1 MPGED
6 GVDVLG
12 EARGRGGRVLMAEHD
27 DDVGLTVGGVAVL
40 ELGGT
45 GVGGGDR
52 RAQGESG
59 QGRGRHEG
67 GKLIGDD
74 TDEADAHTAD
84 FLDEGSLAAALGA
97 QGSRAGDVGGQD
109 REVRGG
115 QDARLQVGQ
124 ALVELVVAQGGDIQ
138 GHRVERLHSGAV
150 LEDGGDVGRSTHG
163 VSGGDEQRVGV
174 GGAGGGDLAG
184 QRDSTGVLDGCLPGT
199 AVRLSGPGDVAV
211 QVGDAQQVDGG
222 GAGGRRGSRGG
233 WLVSTGGRAERE
245 GTEGCQSQRA
255 HDGADPDGPR
265 GAQSHVVP
273 YQAEGW

>member
-1 MPGED
+1 
-6 GVDVLG
+6 
-12 EARGRGGRVLMAEHD
+12 MAEHD
-27 DDVGLTVGGVAVL
+27 DDVGLTVGRVAVL

-45 GVGGGDR
+45 GVGDGDR
-52 RAQGESG
+52 RAQGEGG

-74 TDEADAHTAD
+74 ADEADAHTAD

-124 ALVELVVAQGGDIQ
+124 ALVELVVAQGGGIQ
-138 GHRVERLHSGAV
+138 GHRVERLHGGAV

-184 QRDSTGVLDGCLPGT
+184 QRDGAGVLDGCLPGT

-211 QVGDAQQVDGG
+211 QVGDAQQVNGG
-222 GAGGRRGSRGG
+222 GAGGRGSGRGG
-233 WLVSTGGRAERE
+233 RLVGTGGRAERG
-245 GTEGCQSQRA
+245 GTESCQSQRTQ
-255 HDGADPDGPR
+255 DGADLDGPR
-265 GAQSHVVP
+265 GVQSHVVP
-273 YQAEGW
+273 CQAEGWRPGRR